1 MKRSVPNQFLKLPI
15 LLLLTLLYQD
25 SFSQIADYGKSYFN
39 VSKGVNGGTVEP
51 GDTLEIRASFV
62 VRNAGFFDSCAFFD
76 AVPAGT
82 AYVAGTIRV
91 LTNEGKIYKQ
101 FTDIQYG
108 PTPQDEGWISGS
120 NVRIN
125 LGYNQTDAPARVF
138 RRGRI
143 RNTHKPSFYNS
154 SCIMVASYRVRVTA
168 GYGTIINMGGGSF
181 TYRLGANPI
190 TTVTL
195 PANNVMVYLNL
206 TICPNSVG
214 ANSLGA
220 EFNGTFGSGK
230 PRNRGT
236 SANVPPSYTYAIF
249 DVNTPNDY
257 YYGISNNTSTRQ
269 NYTTLNTWAKPDPSS
284 PTHRVFNVWDIIG
297 DHTGAASPTL
307 GNPAADT
314 VNNNNGGYM
323 LVVNSAYRIDSAFQ
337 HVISNLCPNTYYEI
351 SCWLRNICSKC
362 GCDSNGRGAS
372 GGAGYIPTA
381 AGDSSGVYPSL
392 IFEIDGVDYYSSG
405 QLRYTGEWVK
415 KAFTFLT
422 GPAQTSLTLKFN
434 NNAPG
439 GGGND
444 WALDDISVATCSPD
458 VVMTPSQD
466 PFVCDSN
473 LVDIG
478 AIITSYFNNYTY
490 YKWRKSTDGGV
501 TWFDVGSPGGPA
513 TPVWNGSAY
522 EYSISYPSF
531 VATMADSGDMY
542 QVIIATTSAN
552 LSDPNCSIIDSSK
565 IITLNVSSCS
575 ILNVSLTS
583 FDARLTNDHTTL
595 QWSTSREEKN
605 VMFDIERSIDGVN
618 FTVIKRM
625 YGANDPG
632 ENENDYVFTDPELT
646 EGTSWYRIKMIDM
659 MNTRNYKYT
668 GIKKIT
674 VPVNGFKVKSIANP
688 FKNDLQFEITSD
700 HNSIVNA
707 ELLNF
712 YGEVVAKRSFTV
724 SNGRNLLSIPNLGN
738 TAPGIYTLR
747 ISTDIKTISKKLVK
761 LSR

>member
-1 MKRSVPNQFLKLPI
+1 MKRTVPCYFLRLPI
-15 LLLLTLLYQD
+15 FLILTLLHLN

-39 VSKGVNGGTVEP
+39 VTKGANGGTVEP

-76 AVPAGT
+76 VIPVGT
-82 AYVAGTIRV
+82 AYIAGTIRV

-101 FTDIQYG
+101 FTDVQYG
-108 PTPQDEGWISGS
+108 PTPQDEGWITGS

-154 SCIMVASYRVRVTA
+154 SCIMVASYRVRVTV

-181 TYRLGANPI
+181 TYRLGANPL
-190 TTVTL
+190 TTATL
-195 PANNVMVYLNL
+195 PNNQVMVYLNL
-206 TICPNSVG
+206 GICPNSVG
-214 ANSLGA
+214 ANNLGT

-236 SANVPPSYTYAIF
+236 SVNVPPSYTYAIF

-257 YYGISNNTSTRQ
+257 YYGISNNTSTRP
-269 NYTTLNTWAKPDPSS
+269 NYTTLNTWAKPDGSS
-284 PTHRVFNVWDIIG
+284 PTHRVFSVWDIIG

-337 HVISNLCPNTYYEI
+337 HIISNLCPNTYYEI

-381 AGDSSGVYPSL
+381 TGDSSGVYPSL
-392 IFEIDGVDYYSSG
+392 IFEIDGIDYYSSG
-405 QLRYTGEWVK
+405 QLRYTSQWVK
-415 KAFTFLT
+415 KAFTFRT

-444 WALDDISVATCSPD
+444 WALDDISVASCSPN
-458 VVMTPSQD
+458 VAMTPSQD

-473 LVDIG
+473 VVDIG

-490 YKWRKSTDGGV
+490 YKWRKSTDGGI
-501 TWFDVGSPGGPA
+501 TWFDATGPLGPA

-522 EYSISYPSF
+522 QYSISYPSF
-531 VATMADSGDMY
+531 IATMADSADLY

-552 LSDPNCSIIDSSK
+552 LGNANCALIDSSK
-565 IITLNVSSCS
+565 IISLNVSNCD
-575 ILNVSLTS
+575 ILKVGLIS
-583 FDARLTNDHTTL
+583 FNARLANEHTIL
-595 QWSTSREEKN
+595 SWRTSREERN
-605 VMFDIERSIDGVN
+605 VMFDIERSTDGRN
-618 FTVIKRM
+618 YTVIKRIN
-625 YGANDPG
+625 GINDPDEA
-632 ENENDYVFTDPELT
+632 ENSYVFTDPDPAT
-646 EGTSWYRIKMIDM
+646 ETAWYRIRMIDM
-659 MNTRNYKYT
+659 LNNNNYKYT
-668 GIKKIT
+668 GIEKVD
-674 VPVNGFKVKSIANP
+674 VPVSGFKLQSIINP
-688 FKNDLQFEITSD
+688 FKNALHFEIITEE
-700 HNSIVNA
+700 NTLVNA

-712 YGEVVAKRSFTV
+712 YGKVVVRRSFAL
-724 SNGRNLLSIPNLGN
+724 NRGRNVLLFPSLDNIM
-738 TAPGIYTLR
+738 PGIYTLR
-747 ISTDIKTISKKLVK
+747 ITTDIHTISKKLVK
-761 LSR
+761 LSQ